1 MNLTPQSL
9 VHDLLT
15 GAILL
20 EAVVSAG
27 LEPSHVV
34 LEITER
40 SIVKVAEIVQKAKF
54 LRLMGFRVALDD
66 AGAGN
71 AGLEM
76 LSQLPVDFVKID
88 RAVVVNA
95 LTDQAVRSV
104 FAGIITIA
112 RESQICVVA
121 EGIEN
126 AEMLAFVQ
134 QAGVQYAQGYLLGRP
149 SETIPGVSAL
159 QDLNPLTYAS
169 SN

>member
-1 MNLTPQSL
+1 
-9 VHDLLT
+9 
-15 GAILL
+15 
-20 EAVVSAG
+20 
-27 LEPSHVV
+27 
-34 LEITER
+34 
-40 SIVKVAEIVQKAKF
+40 
-54 LRLMGFRVALDD
+54 
-66 AGAGN
+66 
-71 AGLEM
+71 M

-104 FAGIITIA
+104 FAGITTIA

-159 QDLNPLTYAS
+159 QGLNPLTYAS
-169 SN
+169 SNWNLQRQTPDGRPQGPTHHILSPLAPTIRRIGPPRPCMVGAGEDVDVGMGPWWLPVRTLQGKQNEKNTYIWNPM

>member
-1 MNLTPQSL
+1 
-9 VHDLLT
+9 
-15 GAILL
+15 
-20 EAVVSAG
+20 
-27 LEPSHVV
+27 
-34 LEITER
+34 
-40 SIVKVAEIVQKAKF
+40 
-54 LRLMGFRVALDD
+54 
-66 AGAGN
+66 
-71 AGLEM
+71 M

-104 FAGIITIA
+104 FAGITTIA

-134 QAGVQYAQGYLLGRP
+134 QAVVQYAQGYLLGRP

>member
-1 MNLTPQSL
+1 MGLSPAL
-9 VHDLLT
+9 PVHQLQWLRVAHPRSIPFYT
-15 GAILL
+15 SQRIPCGGI
-20 EAVVSAG
+20 VCYSAG
-27 LEPSHVV
+27 SILETASK
-34 LEITER
+34 E
-40 SIVKVAEIVQKAKF
+40 KF
-54 LRLMGFRVALDD
+54 LNQPVKCDSL
-66 AGAGN
+66 
-71 AGLEM
+71 
-76 LSQLPVDFVKID
+76 LPIDFVKID

-104 FAGIITIA
+104 FAGITTIA

-134 QAGVQYAQGYLLGRP
+134 QARVQYAQGYLLGRP